1 MSYLTFLQTDIPADG
16 DDPNVGRFV
25 RYQFTPQ
32 FLKLRTVGATVE
44 FSVGAKPV
52 KNFRFGEK
60 LSNLSLLRPIYATN
74 FSFRMIERHFFRGR
88 HLKTFDFNF
97 GFCIPDSK
105 NTWYAIVPY
114 VEEGTYLISH
124 FMSNRTPPPLQRAH
138 IRVPGAERGG
148 GWADG
153 GGPLRDQVGQ
163 LLLRRRRPRHA
174 QQGRLQLQR
183 RPKVIE

>member
-60 LSNLSLLRPIYATN
+60 LSNSNKFITTVTTN
-74 FSFRMIERHFFRGR
+74 LCNKFLFQDDRAP
-88 HLKTFDFNF
+88 L
-97 GFCIPDSK
+97 
-105 NTWYAIVPY
+105 
-114 VEEGTYLISH
+114 
-124 FMSNRTPPPLQRAH
+124 LQRATSQD
-138 IRVPGAERGG
+138 V
-148 GWADG
+148 
-153 GGPLRDQVGQ
+153 
-163 LLLRRRRPRHA
+163 
-174 QQGRLQLQR
+174 RLQLWILHPR
-183 RPKVIE
+183 LEKHVVRDCPLC